1 MVNRSHSLIHRRA
14 SLLMLAIAFYSLGA
28 PANQSETISSLTLY
42 HDEAKLDVAV
52 IGVFDQSG
60 MAEATV
66 IETIRP
72 DSLSVIDSS
81 GLALV
86 YRINLSEGA
95 GDSVLG
101 PLKGQSARLNQRSKL
116 FGELDAEDNSG
127 TIVQDQPILFQR
139 GNEIFQVALDE
150 LVFEVGSREP
160 APNLEISGGVPG
172 TPYNLGLQYELSGL
186 SWRANYKLFFDPI
199 HGKAELQTRALVS
212 NQTPSPLVVSEMHM
226 IAGAPKR
233 LRAQEPMPMRAR
245 GMLMAEMSADE
256 GLNPNME
263 QSEAAMFHRFTYAEP
278 VSLAPGDRLSL
289 PLQIHQSLP
298 AVMSYQS
305 DHRLNVYGRDATRQ
319 IEQPLGSV
327 LTIDLTD
334 AKASRKGKK
343 DIVLPEGLVSAYAID
358 EHGTTLLGEDQI
370 QASRAPSEVSL
381 SLGDAFDL
389 SIERSQVNFRRL
401 SDRVVEV
408 EMALRLRNRGPN
420 PAAIEVIERIPGDWR
435 LLNVTSGGEKRD
447 AGDLVFDLTLD
458 GDDSTVLS
466 YRVNVRL

>member
-1 MVNRSHSLIHRRA
+1 MGSQV
-14 SLLMLAIAFYSLGA
+14 
-28 PANQSETISSLTLY
+28 P
-42 HDEAKLDVAV
+42 
-52 IGVFDQSG
+52 
-60 MAEATV
+60 
-66 IETIRP
+66 
-72 DSLSVIDSS
+72 
-81 GLALV
+81 
-86 YRINLSEGA
+86 
-95 GDSVLG
+95 
-101 PLKGQSARLNQRSKL
+101 
-116 FGELDAEDNSG
+116 
-127 TIVQDQPILFQR
+127 PITWDFK
-139 GNEIFQVALDE
+139 
-150 LVFEVGSREP
+150 
-160 APNLEISGGVPG
+160 
-172 TPYNLGLQYELSGL
+172 YELSGL

-289 PLQIHQSLP
+289 PLQVLQSLP

>member
-1 MVNRSHSLIHRRA
+1 MVDRSHSLIHRRA
-14 SLLMLAIAFYSLGA
+14 SSLMFAIAFCSLGA
-28 PANQSETISSLTLY
+28 VANQSETISSLTLY

-186 SWRANYKLFFDPI
+186 SWRANYKLSFDPI
-199 HGKAELQTRALVS
+199 HGKAELQTRAMVS
-212 NQTPSPLVVSEMHM
+212 NQTPSSIVVREMHM

-319 IEQPLGSV
+319 IEQPLGSL

-401 SDRVVEV
+401 SDRVVEI

>member
-1 MVNRSHSLIHRRA
+1 MINRSHSLIRRRA
-14 SLLMLAIAFYSLGA
+14 SLLMLAIAFCSIGTV
-28 PANQSETISSLTLY
+28 ANESETISSLTLY

-52 IGVFDQSG
+52 TGVFDQSG

-435 LLNVTSGGEKRD
+435 LLKATNGGEKRD
-447 AGDLVFDLTLD
+447 AGDLVFDVSLD

>member
-1 MVNRSHSLIHRRA
+1 MINRSHSLIRRRA
-14 SLLMLAIAFYSLGA
+14 SLLMLAIAFYSIGTVA
-28 PANQSETISSLTLY
+28 DESQTISSVTLY

-52 IGVFDQSG
+52 TGVFDQSG
-60 MAEATV
+60 MAGATV

-72 DSLSVIDSS
+72 DSLSVIDPS

-86 YRINLSEGA
+86 HRINLSEGA
-95 GDSVLG
+95 SDSVLG
-101 PLKGQSARLNQRSKL
+101 TLKGQSARLNQRSKL
-116 FGELDAEDNSG
+116 FSELDAEDNTG

-160 APNLEISGGVPG
+160 AANLEISGGVPD
-172 TPYNLGLQYELSGL
+172 TPFNLGLQYELSGL
-186 SWRANYKLFFDPI
+186 SWRAIYKLFFDPSA
-199 HGKAELQTRALVS
+199 GKAELQTRALVS
-212 NQTPSPLVVSEMHM
+212 NQTFSPLFVSEMHLV
-226 IAGAPKR
+226 AGAPKR
-233 LRAQEPMPMRAR
+233 LRAHEPMPMRAR

-263 QSEAAMFHRFTYAEP
+263 QSEASMFHRFTYAEA

-289 PLQIHQSLP
+289 PLQIHQNLP

-305 DHRLNVYGRDATRQ
+305 DHRLNVYGRDASRQ
-319 IEQPLGSV
+319 IEQPLRSI
-327 LTIDLTD
+327 LTVDLTN
-334 AKASRKGKK
+334 AKASKSKQ
-343 DIVLPEGLVSAYAID
+343 DIVLPEGLVSAYATD
-358 EHGTTLLGEDQI
+358 KHGTTLLGEDQI

-381 SLGDAFDL
+381 TLGDAFDL

-401 SDRVVEV
+401 SDRVVEI
-408 EMALRLRNRGPN
+408 EMALRLRNRGQN

-447 AGDLVFDLTLD
+447 AGDLVFNLSLD
-458 GDDSTVLS
+458 GNDSTVLS

>member
-14 SLLMLAIAFYSLGA
+14 SSLMFAIAFCSLGA
-28 PANQSETISSLTLY
+28 VANQSETISSLTLY

-289 PLQIHQSLP
+289 PLQVLQSLP

-343 DIVLPEGLVSAYAID
+343 DIVLPEGLVSAYTID

-370 QASRAPSEVSL
+370 QASRAPSDVSL